1 MTSKTDH
8 PVVDF
13 HTHVYPEWLR
23 DRRESYAAVDA
34 TFGEL
39 FADPKARMAT
49 ADELVAAM
57 DRDGVDRSVVM
68 GVGWTDRGLAR
79 EANDYII
86 ESVSRFPD
94 RLTGFGAVNPAWG
107 EDAAREAERCAS
119 LGLAGIGELHPD
131 TQGYDLGDESAMGPL
146 MEAVGALGLIV
157 LTHSSEPVGHMYQ
170 GKGETRPEVLWR
182 FIQNFP
188 DATIVCAHWGGGL
201 PFYALMPE
209 VKEGLANV
217 YFDTAASPFL
227 YDRRVGS
234 RRALGATTRAGAGR
248 MEKACW
254 GATSRCCA
262 ASRLLLRQID
272 KAMGPAGLVLV
283 ARTSAAI
290 SPRRQRGAAARVTY
304 VAVTLRGR
312 TPSPLGSRLRGNDE
326 AVPVARG
333 AGGPGWGRRVRR
345 RRRRLSFR
353 GTR

>member
-1 MTSKTDH
+1 MS

-23 DRRESYAAVDA
+23 DGRERYAAVDA

-68 GVGWTDRGLAR
+68 GIGWTDRGLAR
-79 EANDYII
+79 EANDYIV

-107 EDAAREAERCAS
+107 EEAAREAERCAS
-119 LGLAGIGELHPD
+119 AGLAGIGELHPD

-146 MEAVGALGLIV
+146 MEAARALGLIV

-170 GKGETRPEVLWR
+170 GKGETRPEVVWR
-182 FIQNFP
+182 FIRNFP
-188 DATIVCAHWGGGL
+188 EATIVCAHWGGGL

-227 YDRRVGS
+227 YDRRVFEAGVG
-234 RRALGATTRAGAGR
+234 LVGAGR
-248 MEKACW
+248 ILL
-254 GATSRCCA
+254 GSDYPLLQ
-262 ASRLLLRQID
+262 ASRLLRQIE
-272 KAMGPAGLVLV
+272 KAGLPEGEKE
-283 ARTSAAI
+283 AI
-290 SPRRQRGAAARVTY
+290 RGGNA
-304 VAVTLRGR
+304 GR
-312 TPSPLGSRLRGNDE
+312 LLG
-326 AVPVARG
+326 
-333 AGGPGWGRRVRR
+333 
-345 RRRRLSFR
+345 LSYTISF
-353 GTR
+353 